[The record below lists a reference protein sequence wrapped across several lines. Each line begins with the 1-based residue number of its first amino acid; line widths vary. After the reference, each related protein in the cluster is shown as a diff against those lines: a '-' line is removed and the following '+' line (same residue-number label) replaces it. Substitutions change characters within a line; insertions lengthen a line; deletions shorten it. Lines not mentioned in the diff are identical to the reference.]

1 LPIFRNMLLIDLLLQ
16 VPVCL
21 AGTDTDEFLTAEPAI
36 VVHTETDDIFEDHF
50 SLGGGSAMMTE
61 SPDETEWIRQS
72 TLSQTADHP
81 VVERRKTQR
90 GVTLRRA
97 VQPLAARKRTS
108 SMESECFDKLD
119 DDERSGIS
127 PFEKSMSCRNFG
139 HGTHENKSF
148 RSRASSG
155 SDADQLRSRRPRS
168 NTANTPPGLIHPPGL
183 IQPVS
188 MRGRRASLL
197 GSVAPQ
203 LFTAAKVHNN
213 QFTFDHHHHRPRQVN
228 GRQDEDLSC
237 RSQLSGT
244 IEAQEEDLVE
254 SDASH
259 SKHQ

>member
-1 LPIFRNMLLIDLLLQ
+1 MLLIDLFLQ

-50 SLGGGSAMMTE
+50 SMCGGSAMMTE
-61 SPDETEWIRQS
+61 APDETEWIRQS
-72 TLSQTADHP
+72 TLSQTADQP
-81 VVERRKTQR
+81 VVERRRTQR

-97 VQPLAARKRTS
+97 VHPLAARKRTL

-139 HGTHENKSF
+139 HGTHEGKSF

-155 SDADQLRSRRPRS
+155 SDGDHLRSRRPRS
-168 NTANTPPGLIHPPGL
+168 NTANTPPGL

-203 LFTAAKVHNN
+203 LSTATRSHN
-213 QFTFDHHHHRPRQVN
+213 QFSFDTHRPRQVKN
-228 GRQDEDLSC
+228 RQDEDLSC

-244 IEAQEEDLVE
+244 IEAQEEDFAE
-254 SDASH
+254 SDTSH